1 MKKID
6 FKKLGSW
13 TLELLRNNSS
23 SIFGGLSMIG
33 LALLCKK
40 LNLPYAVLTDT
51 PYGED
56 HCFSNHGRDVQG
68 LNSVVLLTNDPVEVS
83 IGSIYEAATT
93 YSFDSQ
99 KIKAARDIF
108 GILSANKNKITNPG
122 VYSYAITT
130 LKNLSQAMSFDSSK
144 KEVLDLIT
152 KIGRGEI

>member
-6 FKKLGSW
+6 FRKLGDW

-51 PYGED
+51 PCVED
-56 HCFSNHGRDVQG
+56 RCFSNHGRDVQG
-68 LNSVVLLTNDPVEVS
+68 SNSVVLLTNDPVELS
-83 IGSIYEAATT
+83 IESVYEAAST

-99 KIKAARDIF
+99 KVKAARDII
-108 GILSANKNKITNPG
+108 GILSANKDKNTNPG
-122 VYSYAITT
+122 IYSFAIAT
-130 LKNLSQAMSFDSSK
+130 LKKLSQTMLFDSSK